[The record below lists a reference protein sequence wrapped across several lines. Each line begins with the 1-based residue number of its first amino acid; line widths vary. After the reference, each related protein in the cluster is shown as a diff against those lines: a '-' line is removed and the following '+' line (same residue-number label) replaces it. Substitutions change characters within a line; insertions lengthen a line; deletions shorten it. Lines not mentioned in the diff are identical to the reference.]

1 MNLSFRH
8 LKSLIP
14 FTFILAL
21 LPTIIL
27 GLLIL
32 NNTVNVTFWD
42 QWEVVNVLEAFHQGK
57 LSFQTFFSQQNESRL
72 AFPKIFFLFLAQLT
86 HWDVRYEMLASFL
99 LACLLSHNIYRLSRF
114 TLNVSQLESLLI
126 LFLSNLLIFAP
137 IQYDNWLWG
146 IQLIV
151 FIPISCVTL
160 CVVTSYS
167 TLSSKSKF
175 LICAS
180 LCTISTFSYANG
192 IIAWVLVYPI
202 LSISESWKWKDIF
215 KNKLLLGRWI
225 FCFSVNSI
233 VYFYDYKKPSYHPS
247 FFYSLQHPFLALE
260 YFLSFL
266 GSPFRFSTTQGDI
279 ILAATLGAV
288 LLLLFI
294 FSNIYLV
301 FFTDSKSAYKT
312 IGWQAIGGYA
322 LMSALL
328 TTLGRVGFGVEQ
340 SLSSRY
346 TTFSL
351 YLAVGVVHLVAM
363 TLTEWRNK
371 KFIRDGN
378 LWLNTNRFIYIL
390 FVIFFILHLIVS
402 VLSAQGMAHIRHQR
416 LRAKSCI
423 QMINF
428 VSNDDCLKTSYP
440 IPEQV
445 KQRATFLNSIGFLNP
460 KLAKSNRVE
469 DIADV
474 LQSNFDNGWFDGLSN
489 VDNDIYGASGWAIL
503 PQRREPAD
511 AVILAYENTQT
522 NSIMFK
528 IAYVGDKR
536 EDVAKVLKHNAYR
549 HSGWHTTFSKTEI
562 PARDTLKINA
572 WALDATTGKAYKLHG
587 SHSIP

>member
-1 MNLSFRH
+1 MNLSFRS

-21 LPTIIL
+21 LPAIIL

-32 NNTVNVTFWD
+32 KNAVNVPFWD
-42 QWEVVNVLEAFHQGK
+42 QWEVVNVLEAFHQGQ
-57 LSFQTFFSQQNESRL
+57 LSFQTFFYQQNESRL
-72 AFPKIFFLFLAQLT
+72 SFPRIFFLSLAQLT
-86 HWDVRYEMLASFL
+86 NWDVRYEMLSSFL
-99 LACLLSHNIYRLSRF
+99 LACLLSHNIYRLSRL
-114 TLNVSQLESLLI
+114 TLNFSQLESLLI

-137 IQYDNWLWG
+137 IQYENWLWG

-167 TLSSKSKF
+167 TLSSKTKF

-202 LSISESWKWKDIF
+202 LSISESWKWKDIL
-215 KNKLLLGRWI
+215 KEKLLLGGWVI
-225 FCFSVNSI
+225 CFSANAI
-233 VYFYDYKKPSYHPS
+233 IYFYDYKKPSYHPS
-247 FFYSLQHPFLALE
+247 FFYSLQHPFQALE

-279 ILAATLGAV
+279 ILASTLGAF
-288 LLLLFI
+288 LLILFI
-294 FSNIYLV
+294 FSNVYLV

-312 IGWQAIGGYA
+312 IGWQVIGGYA
-322 LMSALL
+322 LMSALI

-340 SLSSRY
+340 SLASRY

-351 YLAVGVVHLVAM
+351 YLAIAVVHLVAI
-363 TLTEWRNK
+363 TLIEWRNK
-371 KFIRDGN
+371 KIIRDEI
-378 LWLNTNRFIYIL
+378 LWLNTNRFIYIV
-390 FVIFFILHLIVS
+390 FGIFFILHLIGS
-402 VLSAQGMAHIRHQR
+402 VLSAQAMTHVRHQR
-416 LRAKSCI
+416 LTAKSCI
-423 QMINF
+423 QVMNF
-428 VSNDDCLKTSYP
+428 VSDECLKTSFP

-445 KQRATFLNSIGFLNP
+445 KQRANFLNSVGFLNP
-460 KLAKSNRVE
+460 KLAKSNKLE

-474 LQSNFDNGWFDGLSN
+474 VQPNSDNGWFDGLSK
-489 VDNDIYGASGWAIL
+489 VDNELYGASGWAIL
-503 PQRREPAD
+503 PYRGEPAD

-528 IAYVGDKR
+528 IAYVGAKR

-549 HSGWHTTFSKTEI
+549 HSGWQTTISKTEI

-572 WALDATTGKAYKLHG
+572 WALDATTGKAYKLNG
-587 SHSIP
+587 SHSIS